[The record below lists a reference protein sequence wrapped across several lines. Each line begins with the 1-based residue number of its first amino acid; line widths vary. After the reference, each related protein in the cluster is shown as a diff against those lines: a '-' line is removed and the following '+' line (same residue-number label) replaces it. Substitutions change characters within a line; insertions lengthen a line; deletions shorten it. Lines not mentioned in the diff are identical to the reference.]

1 MNKEKILK
9 EFEGKR
15 IKDQGILPEGYK
27 TGWNDCIDEL
37 VLDKVSDLIDQAEK
51 ELKQEKLDLL
61 DKLDGIVS
69 EGMFLDKAILKLR
82 KETKED
88 KIYLARLM
96 NW

>member
-37 VLDKVSDLIDQAEK
+37 VLDKVSDLIDQAER
-51 ELKQEKLDLL
+51 E
-61 DKLDGIVS
+61 
-69 EGMFLDKAILKLR
+69 
-82 KETKED
+82 ETEMVM
-88 KIYLARLM
+88 YLARKNQKRM
-96 NW
+96 YRYD